1 MPKLIPFHGIV
12 PQQKKVEKVV
22 SKPYDK
28 YSLKEVIEIVTS
40 NEESFLHIIKP
51 ELAQGKRNSPISKEN
66 LIKSRLKF
74 ESFIETG
81 ILEKLPRKGFYIYRQ
96 IKPDFI
102 YTGIIANISA
112 EDYRNGNIKIHEQT
126 LAPKE
131 EKLKEYLKT
140 VGINAEPVMFTY
152 PHIPHIDSLVNR
164 LVGNEKYADFEKDGK
179 RHQLWLVEQEE
190 DINAIA
196 ASFEKIER
204 VYVADGHHRSASS
217 VLLAEELNKKETGP
231 WSNFMGIFF
240 PDHNLQLFEFNRL
253 VKDTNNLSVS
263 EVIHALGE
271 DFEVEQIS
279 KSHYKPLVL
288 HEISM
293 YLEGNWYS
301 LKLKHDRMN
310 DQLTDKLDANILS
323 KSILSP
329 IFGIHDLR
337 NDARIDFISGLFG
350 PESLKEK
357 VDSKQA
363 AVAFGLF
370 PVSFEQFFAF
380 SDQGKMMP
388 PKTTWF
394 EPKLLNGL
402 VMYDLE
408 IK

>member
-1 MPKLIPFHGIV
+1 
-12 PQQKKVEKVV
+12 
-22 SKPYDK
+22 
-28 YSLKEVIEIVTS
+28 
-40 NEESFLHIIKP
+40 
-51 ELAQGKRNSPISKEN
+51 
-66 LIKSRLKF
+66 
-74 ESFIETG
+74 
-81 ILEKLPRKGFYIYRQ
+81 
-96 IKPDFI
+96 
-102 YTGIIANISA
+102 
-112 EDYRNGNIKIHEQT
+112 
-126 LAPKE
+126 
-131 EKLKEYLKT
+131 
-140 VGINAEPVMFTY
+140 
-152 PHIPHIDSLVNR
+152 
-164 LVGNEKYADFEKDGK
+164 
-179 RHQLWLVEQEE
+179 
-190 DINAIA
+190 
-196 ASFEKIER
+196 
-204 VYVADGHHRSASS
+204 
-217 VLLAEELNKKETGP
+217 
-231 WSNFMGIFF
+231 MGIFF

-263 EVIHALGE
+263 EIIHALGE

-293 YLEGNWYS
+293 YLEGKWYS

>member
-1 MPKLIPFHGIV
+1 MPKLIAFNGVV
-12 PQQKKVEKVV
+12 PNKSKVEKVV

-28 YSLKEVIEIVTS
+28 YTLKEVSEIVTS
-40 NEESFLHIIKP
+40 NEESFLNIIQP
-51 ELAQGKRNSPISKEN
+51 ELAKGKKNTSITPEN
-66 LIKSRLKF
+66 LKKSRSKF
-74 ESFIETG
+74 EYFLKTG
-81 ILEKLPRKGFYIYRQ
+81 TLEKLKPGFYIYRQ
-96 IKPDFI
+96 IKPNFT

-112 EDYRNGNIKIHEQT
+112 EDYRNGTIKIHEQT

-131 EKLKEYLKT
+131 EKLKEYLKI

-152 PHIPHIDSLVNR
+152 PHQGHIDSLVSR
-164 LVGNEKYADFEKDGK
+164 LTGNEKYADFEKDGK
-179 RHQLWLVEQEE
+179 QHQLWLIEE
-190 DINAIA
+190 AADINAIIEA
-196 ASFEKIER
+196 FQKIEK

-217 VLLAEELNKKETGP
+217 VLLAEELNAKEKGN

-253 VKDTNNLSVS
+253 VKDTNNLTVAQIIS
-263 EVIHALGE
+263 ALGE
-271 DFEVEQIS
+271 DFLVEQVS
-279 KSHYKPLVL
+279 KSNYKPIIL

-293 YLEGNWYS
+293 YLEGKWYS
-301 LKLKHDRMN
+301 LKLKHERKN

-323 KSILSP
+323 KNILSP

-350 PESLKEK
+350 PEALKEK

>member
-1 MPKLIPFHGIV
+1 MPKLIPFNGIV
-12 PQQKKVEKVV
+12 PKIGKVEKVV

-28 YSLKEVIEIVTS
+28 YSLKEVTEIVVS
-40 NEESFLHIIKP
+40 NEESFLNIIQP
-51 ELAQGKRNSPISKEN
+51 ELGKGKKNTPFTKEN
-66 LIKSRLKF
+66 LNKSRGKF
-74 ESFIETG
+74 ETFLATG
-81 ILEKLPRKGFYIYRQ
+81 TLEKKLKKGFYIYRQ

-112 EDYRNGNIKIHEQT
+112 DDYRNGNIKIHEQT

-140 VGINAEPVMFTY
+140 VAINAEPVMFTY
-152 PHIPHIDSLVNR
+152 PHQAVIDNLVNR

-179 RHQLWLVEQEE
+179 QHQMWVVEQE
-190 DINAIA
+190 DDVNAIIA
-196 ASFEKIER
+196 AFEKIEK

-253 VKDTNNLSVS
+253 IKDTNNLSAEQIIS
-263 EVIHALGE
+263 ALGE
-271 DFEVEQIS
+271 DFLVEQIS
-279 KSHYKPLVL
+279 KNTYKPLIL

-293 YLEGNWYS
+293 YVAGKWYS
-301 LKLKHDRMN
+301 LKLKHDRKN

-323 KSILSP
+323 KNILSP
-329 IFGIHDLR
+329 ILGIHDLR
-337 NDARIDFISGLFG
+337 NDKRIDFISGLYG
-350 PESLKEK
+350 PEALKEK
-357 VDSKQA
+357 VDSNQFA
-363 AVAFGLF
+363 IAFGLF

>member
-1 MPKLIPFHGIV
+1 MPKIIPFNGIV
-12 PQQKKVEKVV
+12 PKKNKVEKVV

-28 YSLKEVIEIVTS
+28 YSLKEVTEIVVS
-40 NEESFLHIIKP
+40 NEESFLNIIQP
-51 ELAQGKRNSPISKEN
+51 ELGKGKKNTPFTKEN
-66 LIKSRLKF
+66 LDKSRGKF
-74 ESFIETG
+74 VSFLAEGT
-81 ILEKLPRKGFYIYRQ
+81 LEKKLKKGFYIYRQ
-96 IKPDFI
+96 IKHDFT

-112 EDYRNGNIKIHEQT
+112 DDYRNGNIKIHEQT

-131 EKLKEYLKT
+131 EKLKEYLRT
-140 VGINAEPVMFTY
+140 VAINAEPVMFTY
-152 PHIPHIDSLVNR
+152 PHQAHIDNLVNR
-164 LVGNEKYADFEKDGK
+164 LISNEKYADFEKDGK
-179 RHQLWLVEQEE
+179 QHQLWVVEQED
-190 DINAIA
+190 DINAIITA
-196 ASFEKIER
+196 FEKIEK

-217 VLLAEELNKKETGP
+217 VLLAEELNKKEIGP

-253 VKDTNNLSVS
+253 VKDTNSLSVS
-263 EVIHALGE
+263 EIIHALGE
-271 DFEVEQIS
+271 DFLVEQVS
-279 KSHYKPLVL
+279 KNTYKPLIL

-301 LKLKHDRMN
+301 LKLKHDRKN

-323 KSILSP
+323 KNILSP

-337 NDARIDFISGLFG
+337 NDSRIDFISGLYG
-350 PESLKEK
+350 PEALKEK
-357 VDSKQA
+357 VDNKQA
-363 AVAFGLF
+363 AIAFGLF

>member
-1 MPKLIPFHGIV
+1 MPKLIPFNGIV
-12 PQQKKVEKVV
+12 PNKEIVEKVV

-28 YSLKEVIEIVTS
+28 YTLKEVTDIVTS
-40 NEESFLHIIKP
+40 NEDSFLNIIQP
-51 ELAQGKRNSPISKEN
+51 ELALNKKRQPITLEN
-66 LIKSRLKF
+66 LKKSRKKF
-74 ESFIETG
+74 ESF
-81 ILEKLPRKGFYIYRQ
+81 LEKGIIEKKQKLGFYIYRQ
-96 IKPDFI
+96 IKPEFT

-152 PHIPHIDSLVNR
+152 PHQASIDNLVSR
-164 LVGNEKYADFEKDGK
+164 LVCKEKYADFEKDGK
-179 RHQLWLVEQEE
+179 RHQLWHIEHED
-190 DINAIA
+190 DINEIA
-196 ASFEKIER
+196 SVFDTIER

-217 VLLAEELNKKETGP
+217 VLLAEELNKKEEGP

-253 VKDTNNLSVS
+253 VKDTNNLTVA
-263 EVIHALGE
+263 EIIAALGE
-271 DFEVEQIS
+271 DFLVEHIS
-279 KSHYKPLVL
+279 KSTYKPLIL

-293 YLEGNWYS
+293 YLSGEWYS
-301 LKLKHDRMN
+301 LKLKHERKN

-323 KSILSP
+323 KNILSP

-337 NDARIDFISGLFG
+337 NDARIDFLSGLFG
-350 PESLKEK
+350 SEALKEK
-357 VDSKQA
+357 VDSKQFSI
-363 AVAFGLF
+363 AFGLF
-370 PVSFEQFFAF
+370 PVSFEQFFSF

-408 IK
+408 IN